1 MVRLNR
7 TKGYSVRMTI
17 SEATKA
23 LGCSDRTL
31 RRLIQKAGITL
42 QSEKRETSRGSRLAY
57 VLTKQQLELLSSML
71 AVTQPEEPPSSK
83 HQGETPGAS
92 YREKWLVAE
101 AKLEERERLIESLQA
116 HLADTKDAL
125 EMARQEARSAYLQA
139 PKETR
144 LLEAPASSQ
153 KQIPWWRKIFGEET

>member
-1 MVRLNR
+1 
-7 TKGYSVRMTI
+7 MTI

-57 VLTKQQLELLSSML
+57 VLTKQQLEILSSML

-83 HQGETPGAS
+83 HQGEVSAGAS

-116 HLADTKDAL
+116 HLADTKEAL
-125 EMARQEARSAYLQA
+125 EMARQEARAAYLQA

-144 LLEAPASSQ
+144 LLEASTGSHDN
-153 KQIPWWRKIFGEET
+153 ISWWRRIFRR

>member
-1 MVRLNR
+1 
-7 TKGYSVRMTI
+7 MTI

-31 RRLIQKAGITL
+31 RRLISKAGITL

-57 VLTKQQLELLSSML
+57 VLTKQQLEILSSML

-83 HQGETPGAS
+83 HQGETLGAS
-92 YREKWLVAE
+92 YRERWLVAE

-116 HLADTKDAL
+116 HLSDTKDAL
-125 EMARQEARSAYLQA
+125 EMARREARSAYLQA

-144 LLEAPASSQ
+144 LLEASTGSQ
-153 KQIPWWRKIFGEET
+153 KQIPWWRKIFGQDT

>member
-1 MVRLNR
+1 
-7 TKGYSVRMTI
+7 MTI

-31 RRLIQKAGITL
+31 RRLISKAGITL
-42 QSEKRETSRGSRLAY
+42 QSEKRDTSRGSRLAY
-57 VLTKQQLELLSSML
+57 VLTKQQLEILSSML
-71 AVTQPEEPPSSK
+71 AVTQPEEPPNSK

-101 AKLEERERLIESLQA
+101 AKLEERERLIESLQS

-139 PKETR
+139 PKQTR
-144 LLEAPASSQ
+144 LLEAPVISQ
-153 KQIPWWRKIFGEET
+153 KRIPWWRKIFGQDT

>member
-1 MVRLNR
+1 
-7 TKGYSVRMTI
+7 MTI

-57 VLTKQQLELLSSML
+57 VLTKQQLEILSSML

-83 HQGETPGAS
+83 HQGEVSAGAS

-125 EMARQEARSAYLQA
+125 EMARQEARAAYLQA

-144 LLEAPASSQ
+144 LLEAPTGSQ
-153 KQIPWWRKIFGEET
+153 DNISWWRRIFGR

>member
-1 MVRLNR
+1 
-7 TKGYSVRMTI
+7 MTI

-31 RRLIQKAGITL
+31 RRLISKAGITL
-42 QSEKRETSRGSRLAY
+42 QSEKRDTARGSRLAY
-57 VLTKQQLELLSSML
+57 VLTKQQLEILSSML
-71 AVTQPEEPPSSK
+71 AVTQPEEPPNSK

-101 AKLEERERLIESLQA
+101 AKLEERERLIESLQS

-125 EMARQEARSAYLQA
+125 EMARQEARSTYLQA
-139 PKETR
+139 PKENR
-144 LLEAPASSQ
+144 LLEPSTGSQ
-153 KQIPWWRKIFGEET
+153 KQIPWWRKIFGQDT

>member
-1 MVRLNR
+1 
-7 TKGYSVRMTI
+7 MTI

-57 VLTKQQLELLSSML
+57 VLTKQQLEILSSML

-83 HQGETPGAS
+83 HQGEVSAGAS

-144 LLEAPASSQ
+144 ILEAPVSSQ
-153 KQIPWWRKIFGEET
+153 KQIPWWRKIFGE

>member
-1 MVRLNR
+1 MAV
-7 TKGYSVRMTI
+7 TMTI

-31 RRLIQKAGITL
+31 RRLISKAGITL

-57 VLTKQQLELLSSML
+57 VLTKQQLDLLSSML
-71 AVTQPEEPPSSK
+71 AVTQPEETPSSK
-83 HQGETPGAS
+83 HQGEAIPGAS

-101 AKLEERERLIESLQA
+101 AKLEERERLIESLQS
-116 HLADTKDAL
+116 HLADTKEAL
-125 EMARQEARSAYLQA
+125 EMARQEARAAYLQA

-144 LLEAPASSQ
+144 LLEAPTSSQ
-153 KQIPWWRKIFGEET
+153 SKISWWKRIFGA

>member
-1 MVRLNR
+1 
-7 TKGYSVRMTI
+7 MTI

-57 VLTKQQLELLSSML
+57 VLTKQQLEILSSML

-83 HQGETPGAS
+83 HQGEVSAGAS

-116 HLADTKDAL
+116 HLADTKEAL
-125 EMARQEARSAYLQA
+125 EMARQEARAAYLQA

-144 LLEAPASSQ
+144 LLEAPTSSQ
-153 KQIPWWRKIFGEET
+153 KQIPWWRKIFGQDT

>member
-1 MVRLNR
+1 
-7 TKGYSVRMTI
+7 MTI

-31 RRLIQKAGITL
+31 RRLISKAGITL
-42 QSEKRETSRGSRLAY
+42 QSEKRDTARGSRLAY
-57 VLTKQQLELLSSML
+57 VLTKQQLEILSSML
-71 AVTQPEEPPSSK
+71 AVTQPEEPPNSK
-83 HQGETPGAS
+83 HQGEIPGAS

-116 HLADTKDAL
+116 HLSDTKDAL

-139 PKETR
+139 PRETR
-144 LLEAPASSQ
+144 LLEAPTGSQ
-153 KQIPWWRKIFGEET
+153 KQIPWWRKILGV

>member
-1 MVRLNR
+1 
-7 TKGYSVRMTI
+7 MTI

-57 VLTKQQLELLSSML
+57 VLTKQQLEILSSML

-83 HQGETPGAS
+83 HQGEVSAGAS

-116 HLADTKDAL
+116 HLADTKEAL
-125 EMARQEARSAYLQA
+125 EMARQEARAAYLQA

-144 LLEAPASSQ
+144 LLEAPTGSQ
-153 KQIPWWRKIFGEET
+153 DNISWWRRIFGR

>member
-7 TKGYSVRMTI
+7 TEGYSVRMTI

-31 RRLIQKAGITL
+31 RRLISKAGITL
-42 QSEKRETSRGSRLAY
+42 QSEKRDTSRGSRLAY
-57 VLTKQQLELLSSML
+57 VLTKQQLEILSSML
-71 AVTQPEEPPSSK
+71 AVTQPEEPPNSK

-144 LLEAPASSQ
+144 LLEAPVSSQ
-153 KQIPWWRKIFGEET
+153 KRIPWWRKIFGQDT

>member
-1 MVRLNR
+1 MVRLHR
-7 TKGYSVRMTI
+7 AEGYSVRMTI

-57 VLTKQQLELLSSML
+57 VLTKQQLEILSSML

-83 HQGETPGAS
+83 HQGEVSAGAS

-116 HLADTKDAL
+116 HLADTKEAL
-125 EMARQEARSAYLQA
+125 EMARQEARAAYLQA

-144 LLEAPASSQ
+144 LLEAPTGSQ
-153 KQIPWWRKIFGEET
+153 DNISWWRRIFRG

>member
-7 TKGYSVRMTI
+7 TEGYSVRMTI

-31 RRLIQKAGITL
+31 RRLISKAGITL
-42 QSEKRETSRGSRLAY
+42 QSEKRDTSRGSRLAY
-57 VLTKQQLELLSSML
+57 VLTKQQLEILSSML

-101 AKLEERERLIESLQA
+101 AKLEERERLIESLQS

-139 PKETR
+139 AKETR
-144 LLEAPASSQ
+144 LLEAPVSSH
-153 KQIPWWRKIFGEET
+153 KRIPWWRKIFGQDT

>member
-1 MVRLNR
+1 
-7 TKGYSVRMTI
+7 MTI

-57 VLTKQQLELLSSML
+57 VLTKQQLEILSSML

-83 HQGETPGAS
+83 HQGEVSAGAS

-101 AKLEERERLIESLQA
+101 AKLEERERLIESLQT
-116 HLADTKDAL
+116 HLADTKEAL
-125 EMARQEARSAYLQA
+125 EMARQEARAAYLQA

-144 LLEAPASSQ
+144 LLEAPTGSQ
-153 KQIPWWRKIFGEET
+153 DNISWWRRIFGR

>member
-1 MVRLNR
+1 
-7 TKGYSVRMTI
+7 MTI

-42 QSEKRETSRGSRLAY
+42 QSEKRETARGSRLAY
-57 VLTKQQLELLSSML
+57 VLTKQQLEILSSML

-83 HQGETPGAS
+83 HQGEVSAGAS

-101 AKLEERERLIESLQA
+101 AKLEERERLIESLEA
-116 HLADTKDAL
+116 HLADTKEAL

-144 LLEAPASSQ
+144 LLEASTSSQ
-153 KQIPWWRKIFGEET
+153 DNISWWRRIFGR

>member
-1 MVRLNR
+1 MVRLHR
-7 TKGYSVRMTI
+7 AEGYSVRMTI

-57 VLTKQQLELLSSML
+57 VLTKQQLQILSSML

-83 HQGETPGAS
+83 HQGEVSAGAS

-116 HLADTKDAL
+116 HLADTKEAL
-125 EMARQEARSAYLQA
+125 EMARQEARAAYLQA

-144 LLEAPASSQ
+144 LLEAPTGSQ
-153 KQIPWWRKIFGEET
+153 DNISWWRRIFGR

>member
-1 MVRLNR
+1 MAVQ
-7 TKGYSVRMTI
+7 SMTI

-31 RRLIQKAGITL
+31 RRLISKAGITL
-42 QSEKRETSRGSRLAY
+42 QSEKRDTARGSRLAY
-57 VLTKQQLELLSSML
+57 VLTKQQLDLLSSML

-92 YREKWLVAE
+92 YRERWLVAE
-101 AKLEERERLIESLQA
+101 AKLEERERLIESLQS

-139 PKETR
+139 PRGTR
-144 LLEAPASSQ
+144 LLEAPTSSQ
-153 KQIPWWRKIFGEET
+153 KQIPWWRKIFGV

>member
-1 MVRLNR
+1 MAV
-7 TKGYSVRMTI
+7 SMTI

-57 VLTKQQLELLSSML
+57 VLTKQQLEILSSML

-83 HQGETPGAS
+83 HQGEVSAGAS
-92 YREKWLVAE
+92 YREKWLIAE

-116 HLADTKDAL
+116 HLADTKEAL
-125 EMARQEARSAYLQA
+125 EMARQEARAAYLQA

-144 LLEAPASSQ
+144 LLEASTGSQ
-153 KQIPWWRKIFGEET
+153 DNISWWRRIFGR

>member
-7 TKGYSVRMTI
+7 TEGYSVRMTI

-31 RRLIQKAGITL
+31 RRLISKAGITL
-42 QSEKRETSRGSRLAY
+42 QSEKRDTSRGSRLAY
-57 VLTKQQLELLSSML
+57 VLTKQQLEILSSML
-71 AVTQPEEPPSSK
+71 AVTQPEEPPNSK

-101 AKLEERERLIESLQA
+101 AKLEERERLIESLQS

-139 PKETR
+139 PKETQ
-144 LLEAPASSQ
+144 LLEAPVSSQ
-153 KQIPWWRKIFGEET
+153 KRIPWWRKIFGQDT

>member
-1 MVRLNR
+1 
-7 TKGYSVRMTI
+7 MTI

-31 RRLIQKAGITL
+31 RRLISKAGITL

-83 HQGETPGAS
+83 HQGESIPGAS

-116 HLADTKDAL
+116 HLSDTKDAL
-125 EMARQEARSAYLQA
+125 EMARQEARAAYLQA
-139 PKETR
+139 PKKTR
-144 LLEAPASSQ
+144 LLEAPVISQ
-153 KQIPWWRKIFGEET
+153 KQIPWWRKIFGKNTDSTTL

>member
-1 MVRLNR
+1 
-7 TKGYSVRMTI
+7 MTI

-31 RRLIQKAGITL
+31 RRLISKAGITL

-57 VLTKQQLELLSSML
+57 VLTKQQLEILSSML
-71 AVTQPEEPPSSK
+71 AVTQPEEPPNSK

-101 AKLEERERLIESLQA
+101 AKLEERERLIESLQS

-139 PKETR
+139 PKQTR
-144 LLEAPASSQ
+144 LLEAPVISQ
-153 KQIPWWRKIFGEET
+153 KRIPWWRKIFGQDT

>member
-1 MVRLNR
+1 
-7 TKGYSVRMTI
+7 MTI

-57 VLTKQQLELLSSML
+57 VLTKQQLEILSSML

-83 HQGETPGAS
+83 HQGEVSTGAS

-144 LLEAPASSQ
+144 LLEAPTGSQ
-153 KQIPWWRKIFGEET
+153 DNISWWRRIFGR

>member
-1 MVRLNR
+1 
-7 TKGYSVRMTI
+7 MTI

-31 RRLIQKAGITL
+31 RRLISKAGITL

-57 VLTKQQLELLSSML
+57 VLTKQQLEILSSML

-92 YREKWLVAE
+92 YRERWLVAE
-101 AKLEERERLIESLQA
+101 AKLEERERLIESLQS

-144 LLEAPASSQ
+144 LLEPSTGSQ
-153 KQIPWWRKIFGEET
+153 KQISWWKKILGQEV

>member
-1 MVRLNR
+1 MAV
-7 TKGYSVRMTI
+7 SMTI

-57 VLTKQQLELLSSML
+57 VLTKQQLEILSSML

-83 HQGETPGAS
+83 HQGEVSAGAS

-144 LLEAPASSQ
+144 LLEAPVSSQ
-153 KQIPWWRKIFGEET
+153 KQIPWWRKIFGE

>member
-1 MVRLNR
+1 
-7 TKGYSVRMTI
+7 MTI

-31 RRLIQKAGITL
+31 RRLISKAGITL

-57 VLTKQQLELLSSML
+57 VLTKQQLEILSSML

-83 HQGETPGAS
+83 HQVEVSAGAS

-116 HLADTKDAL
+116 HLADTKEAL
-125 EMARQEARSAYLQA
+125 EMARQEARAAYLQA

-144 LLEAPASSQ
+144 LLEAPTGSQ
-153 KQIPWWRKIFGEET
+153 DNISWWRRIFRR

>member
-1 MVRLNR
+1 
-7 TKGYSVRMTI
+7 MTI

-31 RRLIQKAGITL
+31 RRLISKAGITL
-42 QSEKRETSRGSRLAY
+42 QSEKRDTARGSRLAY
-57 VLTKQQLELLSSML
+57 VLTKQQLDLLSSML
-71 AVTQPEEPPSSK
+71 AVTQPEEPPNSK

-101 AKLEERERLIESLQA
+101 AKLEERERLIESLQS

-144 LLEAPASSQ
+144 LLEPSTGSQ
-153 KQIPWWRKIFGEET
+153 KQIPWWRKIFGQDT

>member
-1 MVRLNR
+1 MAV
-7 TKGYSVRMTI
+7 TMTI

-31 RRLIQKAGITL
+31 RRLISKAGITL
-42 QSEKRETSRGSRLAY
+42 QTEKRDTARGSRIAY
-57 VLTKQQLELLSSML
+57 VLTKQQLDLLSSML

-83 HQGETPGAS
+83 HQGETSGAS

-101 AKLEERERLIESLQA
+101 AKLEERERLIESLQS
-116 HLADTKDAL
+116 HLADTKEAL

-144 LLEAPASSQ
+144 LLEPSTGSQ
-153 KQIPWWRKIFGEET
+153 KQIPWWRKIFGQDT

>member
-1 MVRLNR
+1 
-7 TKGYSVRMTI
+7 MTI

-31 RRLIQKAGITL
+31 RRLISKAGITL
-42 QSEKRETSRGSRLAY
+42 QSEKRDTSRGSRLAY
-57 VLTKQQLELLSSML
+57 VLTKQQLEILSSML

-83 HQGETPGAS
+83 HQGEVSAGAS

-116 HLADTKDAL
+116 HLADTKEAL
-125 EMARQEARSAYLQA
+125 EMARQEARAAYLQA

-144 LLEAPASSQ
+144 LLEASTGSQ
-153 KQIPWWRKIFGEET
+153 KQIPWWRKIFGQDD

>member
-1 MVRLNR
+1 
-7 TKGYSVRMTI
+7 MTI

-42 QSEKRETSRGSRLAY
+42 QSEKRDTSRGSRLAY
-57 VLTKQQLELLSSML
+57 VLTKQQLEILSSML

-83 HQGETPGAS
+83 HQGEVSAGAS

-101 AKLEERERLIESLQA
+101 AKLEERERLIESLQS

-125 EMARQEARSAYLQA
+125 EMARQEARAAYLQA

-144 LLEAPASSQ
+144 LLEASTGSQ
-153 KQIPWWRKIFGEET
+153 KQIPWWRKIFGQDT